1 MKSQIRRN
9 LIARQ
14 SGEHLHDF
22 SQILIG
28 WRGEMACEFSEG
40 GSHLKNGRYAI
51 VPEQE
56 GHLFSGLSD
65 DSELLVIDINPED
78 PLIVALE
85 EASNIKLTDTLLQ
98 AAEFSTLPAET
109 SPILEYTALKL
120 KQNTGLN
127 SQQLNCQFIPLLLM
141 QLWEQASS
149 HNDQPNNPDLKRKL
163 DLERLNQVI
172 EQHIARQQSLDN
184 QALADL
190 FHLSASHFHCLFQRQ
205 FGMTPQA
212 YVMARR
218 LERVKRLL
226 MTTSLSLSVIAEET
240 GFADASS
247 LSRAYKR
254 HFGTTPGKARR
265 LLSQKLRT

>member
-1 MKSQIRRN
+1 MMKSQIRRN

-65 DSELLVIDINPED
+65 DSELLVIDINPSD
-78 PLIVALE
+78 PLIMALE
-85 EASNIKLTDTLLQ
+85 ESSNLKLTETLLQ
-98 AAEFSTLPAET
+98 AAEFSALPAEA

-120 KQNTGLN
+120 KQNQGLDP
-127 SQQLNCQFIPLLLM
+127 QQLNCQFIPLLLM
-141 QLWEQASS
+141 QLWEQADF
-149 HNDQPNNPDLKRKL
+149 HNKAHQKLDLKRKL

-172 EQHIARQQSLDN
+172 EQHITQHQALDN
-184 QALADL
+184 QSLADL
-190 FHLSASHFHCLFQRQ
+190 FYLSASHFHCLFQRQ

-226 MTTSLSLSVIAEET
+226 MTTNLSLSVIAEET

-254 HFGTTPGKARR
+254 HFEITPGKARR
-265 LLSQKLRT
+265 Q